1 MVIGHDLVAKLKIAK
16 IFSAVLEWYLRKFV
30 LAKIMV
36 YILAS
41 WWYYCEL
48 DLKYASVY
56 AILYSALAHAG
67 SGTVV
72 PSLTTITSKY
82 GTFSAVQI
90 HGKMSLN
97 YNCYT

>member
-1 MVIGHDLVAKLKIAK
+1 MLK
-16 IFSAVLEWYLRKFV
+16 WYLRKFV

-41 WWYYCEL
+41 WWCYCEL

-56 AILYSALAHAG
+56 AILYSALAG